1 MLLQIIKKS
10 SLLLCVGAMVLFTSC
25 NSEEV
30 VEESADAVKESVNET
45 QHKLIDAE
53 STNDKVVEEGAVNT
67 NEGIE
72 NTPLNTAPYV
82 NNGVTLNPPHGEP
95 GHDCAVPVGQP
106 LNASAGANVNAPTV
120 NTPTVNTPIVNNNV
134 RLNPAHGEPGHDCAV
149 PVGQPLN

>member
-67 NEGIE
+67 DEGIE
-72 NTPLNTAPYV
+72 NTPLNTAPPE

-95 GHDCAVPVGQP
+95 VHDCAVPVGQP
-106 LNASAGANVNAPTV
+106 LNAAAGANVNAPTV
-120 NTPTVNTPIVNNNV
+120 NTPKVNNNV

>member
-72 NTPLNTAPYV
+72 NTPLNTAPTV

-120 NTPTVNTPIVNNNV
+120 NTPIVNNNV

>member
-67 NEGIE
+67 DEGIE
-72 NTPLNTAPYV
+72 NTPLNTAPPV
-82 NNGVTLNPPHGEP
+82 NTGVTLNPPHGEP

-106 LNASAGANVNAPTV
+106 LNAAAGANVNAPTV
-120 NTPTVNTPIVNNNV
+120 NTPKVNNNV

>member
-25 NSEEV
+25 NSDEV
-30 VEESADAVKESVNET
+30 
-45 QHKLIDAE
+45 
-53 STNDKVVEEGAVNT
+53 
-67 NEGIE
+67 IE
-72 NTPLNTAPYV
+72 NTPLNTAPPV

>member
-67 NEGIE
+67 DEGIE
-72 NTPLNTAPYV
+72 NTPLNTAPPV

-106 LNASAGANVNAPTV
+106 LNAAAGANVNAPTV
-120 NTPTVNTPIVNNNV
+120 NTPKVNNNV

>member
-53 STNDKVVEEGAVNT
+53 STNDKVVEGGAVNT

-72 NTPLNTAPYV
+72 NTPLNTAPPV
-82 NNGVTLNPPHGEP
+82 NNGVALNPPHGEP

-106 LNASAGANVNAPTV
+106 LNAAAGANVNAPTV
-120 NTPTVNTPIVNNNV
+120 NTPKVNNNV